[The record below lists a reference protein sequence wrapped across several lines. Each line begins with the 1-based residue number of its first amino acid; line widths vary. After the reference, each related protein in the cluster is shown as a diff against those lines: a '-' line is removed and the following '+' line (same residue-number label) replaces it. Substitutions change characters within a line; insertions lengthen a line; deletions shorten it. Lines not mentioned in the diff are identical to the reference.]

1 MALKIDRELVLASS
15 SPSRKMLLEQAGL
28 TFEVVVSGVDETV
41 PPDYTPAQTVE
52 TLARRKGEAV
62 LPLRPEKPIIA
73 ADSVVSI
80 DGLILGKPKD
90 DEAAKDTLRR
100 LSGRTHE
107 IFTGVCLLANGKRD
121 VFHRS
126 TQVKFYPLAEEE
138 IAEYVAMG
146 ESRGRAGAYGIEG
159 IGVVLVES
167 ICGDYSNIVGLPV
180 AETIR
185 RLHRLLARGPENLNR
200 PARVRYGWG

>member
-1 MALKIDRELVLASS
+1 
-15 SPSRKMLLEQAGL
+15 MLLEQAGL
-28 TFEVVVSGVDETV
+28 TFDVVVSGVDETV
-41 PPDYTPAQTVE
+41 PEAFTPAQTVE
-52 TLARRKGEAV
+52 CLAERKGEAV
-62 LPLRPEKPIIA
+62 LSLCPDQVIIA

-107 IFTGVCLLANGKRD
+107 IFTGVCLLADGKKD
-121 VFHRS
+121 VFHQS
-126 TQVKFYPLAEEE
+126 TKVTFYPLTEEE
-138 IAEYVAMG
+138 IAEYVSLG

-159 IGVVLVES
+159 IGVILVRS

-180 AETIR
+180 AETLR
-185 RLHRLLARGPENLNR
+185 RIHKLLAD
-200 PARVRYGWG
+200 

>member
-1 MALKIDRELVLASS
+1 MALKIERKLILASA

-28 TFEVVVSGVDETV
+28 DFEVVVSGVDETV
-41 PPDYTPAQTVE
+41 PSDYTPAQTVE
-52 TLARRKGEAV
+52 ALAQRKGQAV
-62 LPLRPEKPIIA
+62 QALRPEAPIIA

-90 DEAAKDTLRR
+90 DEAAKATLRR

-107 IFTGVCLLANGKRD
+107 LITRVCLLINGRMD
-121 VFHRS
+121 LFH
-126 TQVKFYPLAEEE
+126 QVTRVTFYPLTEEE
-138 IAEYVAMG
+138 IAEYVALG

-159 IGVVLVES
+159 IGVVLVQS
-167 ICGDYSNIVGLPV
+167 IQGDYPNIVGLPV

-185 RLHRLLARGPENLNR
+185 RLHKLLGD
-200 PARVRYGWG
+200 

>member
-146 ESRGRAGAYGIEG
+146 ESRGHAGAYEIEG

-167 ICGDYSNIVGLPV
+167 ICGDYSNIVGHPV

-185 RLHRLLARGPENLNR
+185 RLHRLLAR
-200 PARVRYGWG
+200 